1 MQICSFHKSK
11 CAFHWHGGGLF
22 TFPRTP
28 IESDQCKLSS
38 QLSRRTI
45 SPNPKSHLL
54 MRAIVSLISIN
65 ETHSVGVR
73 RRRGVNG
80 LEKPVNKRKIQQF
93 FYQWPAPAAHAAAP
107 ADAGQ
112 LLLRE
117 REIIRSR

>member
-1 MQICSFHKSK
+1 MCVSLL
-11 CAFHWHGGGLF
+11 GGGLF

-38 QLSRRTI
+38 QLSQRTI
-45 SPNPKSHLL
+45 FPKSQIASLSA
-54 MRAIVSLISIN
+54 MRAIVSLISIK

-117 REIIRSR
+117 R